1 MEPIRTNASGT
12 ILVVDD
18 NVDVRTVVVAQL
30 HSLGF
35 LVVEAGDASAALKI
49 LNGNQPIDLLF
60 TDVVMPGGMTGLELG
75 RQAQTIRRGLKVL
88 YTSGFVE
95 APLQSNDQLVAAHG
109 NMLTKPYRLKE
120 LANKVKRILLS
131 ETASD

>member
-1 MEPIRTNASGT
+1 MEPVRTSASGT

-18 NVDVRTVVVAQL
+18 NTDVRTVVVAQL

-35 LVVEAGDASAALKI
+35 SVVEAGDAVAALKI
-49 LNGNQPIDLLF
+49 LKGSQPIDLLF
-60 TDVVMPGGMTGLELG
+60 TDVIMPGGMTGLELG
-75 RQAQTIRRGLKVL
+75 RHAQTIRSGLKVL

-95 APLQSNDQLVAAHG
+95 APLQNSEQLAAAQG

-120 LANKVKRILLS
+120 LARKVKGILLS

>member
-1 MEPIRTNASGT
+1 MEPTGTRTSGT

-18 NVDVRTVVVAQL
+18 NADVRTVVVAQL

-35 LVVEAGDASAALKI
+35 SVVEAGDARSALTI
-49 LNGNQPIDLLF
+49 LNGSQTIDLLF

-75 RQAQTIRRGLKVL
+75 HQAQTIRRGLKVL

-95 APLQSNDQLVAAHG
+95 PPLQSSEHLAASHG
-109 NMLTKPYRLKE
+109 NMLTKPYRLRE
-120 LANKVKRILLS
+120 LADKVKSVLLA